1 LCCGSLCTMCTRVGV
16 TLLADG
22 GGPPG
27 VLPVAASRWAVH
39 WADNPD
45 LAVYM
50 VICKF
55 CNGEPAAFGIKVRS
69 SFGRARVWTVQT
81 MHGVDIEAAGE
92 PSDEEVRSR
101 VSYMRVPEFF
111 GDFSVDEGSAQ
122 EECGMVVGMKIVS
135 VEYLNPQKLTSS
147 SQCWRRARG
156 NTTQIRTQ

>member
-1 LCCGSLCTMCTRVGV
+1 MCCGSLCTMCTRVGV

-22 GGPPG
+22 GGPP
-27 VLPVAASRWAVH
+27 ASRWAVH

-122 EECGMVVGMKIVS
+122 EECRMVVGMKIVS

-147 SQCWRRARG
+147 SQCWRRARR